1 MWLFTI
7 RSYDLKVFAGSHIA
21 EVYQAMIQEA
31 HREFDGLYWLYV
43 GDDYFTHYASA
54 DEDLSY
60 ISMKDPGPTVA
71 ERIPRYE
78 PTYLTLI

>member
-1 MWLFTI
+1 MDYIGYMLGTTI
-7 RSYDLKVFAGSHIA
+7 LPI
-21 EVYQAMIQEA
+21 
-31 HREFDGLYWLYV
+31 
-43 GDDYFTHYASA
+43 THPASA